1 MDGFFDSI
9 LANLA
14 TEFIIVLFGVL
25 VAHQIQRYI
34 KQWRYGRWRML
45 LLPVDPPLEDS
56 SHSLRAGAATVERPP
71 ILERELSPD
80 TAQRILT
87 DKTEFDIF
95 VKGRISPFF
104 DVTCDL
110 VTELDS
116 GKSTVIIRDDVSRVI
131 TVYARPP
138 MLTPKTSNQPRY

>member
-1 MDGFFDSI
+1 MDSFFDSI

-14 TEFIIVLFGVL
+14 TEFVIVLFGVL
-25 VAHQIQRYI
+25 VANQIQRYI
-34 KQWRYGRWRML
+34 KQWRYGRWRMR
-45 LLPVDPPLEDS
+45 LLPVAPPSGEGMVQS
-56 SHSLRAGAATVERPP
+56 ATAGANQTP

-80 TAQRILT
+80 TAQRILN

-104 DVTCDL
+104 DVNCDL

-116 GKSTVIIRDDVSRVI
+116 DNSSVITRDNVRRVI

-138 MLTPKTSNQPRY
+138 MLTAKDQTKSHPHR